1 MGWRHHEDGNGK
13 ASCGKVGTGLVWS
26 GLASLGEA
34 RLGGVGQG
42 LSTAVSASCALIE
55 ADSFMRLGEAR
66 QGVARRGQARFGTA
80 RQGMGIPMPQA
91 SRAVFG
97 DAVSI

>member
-1 MGWRHHEDGNGK
+1 MGLRHHEAGNGK

-42 LSTAVSASCALIE
+42 LSTAVSASCAFTE
-55 ADSFMRLGEAR
+55 ADSFTRIGWVGLGRAR
-66 QGVARRGQARFGTA
+66 PGMDWR
-80 RQGMGIPMPQA
+80 GMG
-91 SRAVFG
+91 
-97 DAVSI
+97 